1 VIVTV
6 TLNAALDRTLTVPNF
21 QRGQRHRASAGLTL
35 PGGKGINI
43 ARALKALDVPVV
55 ATGLA
60 GGEVGTRIVAELTAE
75 AILNDFVRIADESR
89 TSTAVVDP
97 MTSSYTEINEW
108 GPHVEPEE
116 LEMLSRKIH
125 YLARDADTVVF
136 AGSLPR
142 AVPASVYAD
151 AIRDLNRRGVRT
163 ALDAEGEPL
172 RLGVEAEPFLVSPNE
187 REAEGLAGQEFH
199 EEADYAQALDDI
211 AELGPRNVLIAEDA
225 GCFALFREERER
237 IRFHAVAPKL
247 DVVSSVGFADVLLAG
262 FIAAQV
268 ADRPLEESLRSAVAA
283 GAASTLVVGAG
294 RFEPREAGRLL
305 QAVES
310 VELMA
315 AEVS

>member
-1 VIVTV
+1 
-6 TLNAALDRTLTVPNF
+6 
-21 QRGQRHRASAGLTL
+21 
-35 PGGKGINI
+35 
-43 ARALKALDVPVV
+43 
-55 ATGLA
+55 
-60 GGEVGTRIVAELTAE
+60 
-75 AILNDFVRIADESR
+75 
-89 TSTAVVDP
+89 
-97 MTSSYTEINEW
+97 
-108 GPHVEPEE
+108 
-116 LEMLSRKIH
+116 
-125 YLARDADTVVF
+125 
-136 AGSLPR
+136 
-142 AVPASVYAD
+142 
-151 AIRDLNRRGVRT
+151 
-163 ALDAEGEPL
+163 
-172 RLGVEAEPFLVSPNE
+172 
-187 REAEGLAGQEFH
+187 
-199 EEADYAQALDDI
+199 
-211 AELGPRNVLIAEDA
+211 VLIAEDA